1 MQQHFDDTIE
11 EVKTIKAMTAK
22 VNILPKNQRKSK
34 TLLDHLLRKIQK
46 STMLLMFLRSLD
58 SKEIVVLN
66 AKHIS
71 GNIVIRK

>member
-34 TLLDHLLRKIQK
+34 TLLDLLLRKIQK